1 MTYRQEGAAPLVT
14 AARRRAPSFFSAHP
28 ARTVVLSFASVVVI
42 GAALLMLPAASEE
55 GHATHVLTALFTS
68 TSAVCVTGLAVVDTG
83 GYWSGFGEGVILAL
97 IQVGGFGIMT
107 MASLLALLVS
117 GRLRLRM
124 QLTAQAETKSLGI
137 GDVRK
142 VLLGVAGTTLMIE
155 LAVGALLA
163 LRFRFGYGSG
173 FGEAAYLGF
182 FHAVS
187 AFNNAGFG
195 LHADSLTRYAQDPWV
210 TLPIA
215 AAVILGGIG
224 FPVLLEML
232 RHRNRVRAT
241 GRKNWTLH
249 TRLTV
254 ITTVALLG
262 VGTVLTALLEWTNPA
277 TLGSHDV
284 WGKLLNSFFH
294 SAMSR
299 TAGFNSLDIG
309 AMHAST
315 LLMTCM
321 LMFIGGGSAGT
332 AGGIKVTTFAVLA
345 AAILAEVRGE
355 PNSVVL
361 GRRLAPHV
369 LRQAL
374 TVALLG
380 VGLVMSATLAL
391 LSVSEA
397 SLEAVLFEVVSAFAT
412 VGLSTGITA
421 DLPAVGQLILVV
433 LMFIGRIGPI
443 TLVSALAL
451 RERTRRYELPE
462 ERPVIG

>member
-1 MTYRQEGAAPLVT
+1 MAGLATRLRSWLSVLI
-14 AARRRAPSFFSAHP
+14 AHP
-28 ARTVVLSFASVVVI
+28 ARAVVLAFAVVVLL
-42 GAALLMLPAASEE
+42 GAVLLSLPFAAERGSSP
-55 GHATHVLTALFTS
+55 GFVTALFTA

-83 GYWSGFGEGVILAL
+83 TYWSGFGEGVILAL

-107 MASLLALLVS
+107 LASLLAVLIS

-137 GDVRK
+137 GDVRR
-142 VLLGVAGTTLMIE
+142 VLLGVAGTTLIVE
-155 LAVGALLA
+155 LAVGAVLS
-163 LRFRFGYGSG
+163 LRFRYGYGEDIGS
-173 FGEAAYLGF
+173 AVYLGY

-210 TLPIA
+210 TLPVA
-215 AAVILGGIG
+215 AAVILGGLG
-224 FPVLLEML
+224 FPVLLELM
-232 RHRNRVRAT
+232 RHRRRRRTT
-241 GRKNWTLH
+241 GLRTWSLHAKLTLS
-249 TRLTV
+249 
-254 ITTVALLG
+254 TTVVLL
-262 VGTVLTALLEWTNPA
+262 VGGTLLTCLLEWTNPG
-277 TLGSHDV
+277 TLGPHTTA
-284 WGKLLNSFFH
+284 GKILDGFFH

-299 TAGFNSLDIG
+299 TAGFNAIDVG
-309 AMHAST
+309 ALHSST
-315 LLMTCM
+315 LLMTCV

-332 AGGIKVTTFAVLA
+332 AGGIKVTTFAVLL

-355 PNSVVL
+355 PTSTVL
-361 GRRLAPHV
+361 GRRLAPHA

-380 VGLVMSATLAL
+380 VGLVMGSTLVL
-391 LSVSEA
+391 LTLTDEPMD
-397 SLEAVLFEVVSAFAT
+397 AVLFETVSAFAT

-421 DLPAVGQLILVV
+421 DLPAAGQLLLVV
-433 LMFIGRIGPI
+433 LMFVGRLGPI

-451 RERTRRYELPE
+451 RERTRRYDLPE

>member
-1 MTYRQEGAAPLVT
+1 MVSAV
-14 AARRRAPSFFSAHP
+14 RRRSRSFFSAHP
-28 ARTVVLSFASVVVI
+28 ARTVVIAFASAVLI
-42 GAALLMLPAASEE
+42 GTGLLMLPAASAD
-55 GHATHVLTALFTS
+55 GRATSPLTALFTS

-83 GYWSGFGEGVILAL
+83 TYWSGFGEGVILAL
-97 IQVGGFGIMT
+97 IQIGGFGIMT

-137 GDVRK
+137 GDVRR
-142 VLLGVAGTTLMIE
+142 VLLGVAGTTLTVE
-155 LAVGALLA
+155 LGVGAVLA
-163 LRFRFGYGSG
+163 LRFRYGYGNG
-173 FGEAAYLGF
+173 IGDAAYLGL
-182 FHAVS
+182 FHSVS

-195 LHADSLTRYAQDPWV
+195 LHADSLTRYAQDAWI

-215 AAVILGGIG
+215 VAVILGGIG
-224 FPVLLEML
+224 FPVLLEAL
-232 RHRNRVRAT
+232 RHRHRARAT
-241 GRKNWTLH
+241 GRRNWTLH
-249 TRLTV
+249 TKLTV
-254 ITTVALLG
+254 ITTAALLL
-262 VGTVLTALLEWTNPA
+262 VGTVLTGLLEWTNPA
-277 TLGSHDV
+277 TLGAHDV

-309 AMHAST
+309 AMQPST
-315 LLMTCM
+315 LLLTCM
-321 LMFIGGGSAGT
+321 LMLIGGGSAGT

-345 AAILAEVRGE
+345 AAIVAEVRGE
-355 PNSVVL
+355 PTSTVL

-380 VGLVMSATLAL
+380 VGLVMTATLTL
-391 LSVSEA
+391 LSVSRA
-397 SLEAVLFEVVSAFAT
+397 SFEAVLFEVVSAFAT

-421 DLPAVGQLILVV
+421 DLPGTGQSVLIA

>member
-1 MTYRQEGAAPLVT
+1 MAGRT
-14 AARRRAPSFFSAHP
+14 AQARHSLFTAHP
-28 ARTVVLSFASVVVI
+28 ARTVVMAFAAVTAL
-42 GAALLMLPAASEE
+42 GAALLALPVAAED
-55 GHATHVLTALFTS
+55 GTATGLVTALFTS

-83 GYWSGFGEGVILAL
+83 TYWSGFGEGVILTL

-117 GRLRLRM
+117 GKLRLRL

-137 GDVRK
+137 GDVRR
-142 VLLGVAGTTLMIE
+142 VLLGVAGTTLAVE
-155 LAVGALLA
+155 LAVGAVLA
-163 LRFRFGYGSG
+163 LRFRFGYDHSVGD
-173 FGEAAYLGF
+173 AAYLGY

-224 FPVLLEML
+224 FPVLLELL
-232 RHRNRVRAT
+232 RHRHRRRTT
-241 GRKNWTLH
+241 GRRNWTLH
-249 TRLTV
+249 TKLTL
-254 ITTVALLG
+254 ITTTCLLA
-262 VGTVLTALLEWTNPA
+262 VGTLLTCLLEWTNA
-277 TLGSHDV
+277 RTLGPLD
-284 WGKLLNSFFH
+284 WPEKLLNGFFH
-294 SAMSR
+294 STMTR

-315 LLMTCM
+315 LLLSCM
-321 LMFIGGGSAGT
+321 LMFVGGGSAGT

-345 AAILAEVRGE
+345 VAIIAEVRGE
-355 PNSVVL
+355 PNSAVL

-380 VGLVMSATLAL
+380 VGLVMTATLAL
-391 LSVSEA
+391 LSMT
-397 SLEAVLFEVVSAFAT
+397 SLPFAGVLFEVVSAFAT

-421 DLPAVGQLILVV
+421 DFPDAGQLILVL
-433 LMFIGRIGPI
+433 LMFIGRLGPV

-451 RERTRRYELPE
+451 RERARRYELPE

>member
-1 MTYRQEGAAPLVT
+1 MAGRATRVWKSLVT
-14 AARRRAPSFFSAHP
+14 AHP
-28 ARTVVLSFASVVVI
+28 ARTVVMAFAAVTLA
-42 GAALLMLPAASEE
+42 GAALLSLPLSSEE
-55 GHATHVLTALFTS
+55 SGATGFVTSLFTS

-83 GYWSGFGEGVILAL
+83 TYWSGFGEGVILAL

-107 MASLLALLVS
+107 MASLLGLLVS
-117 GRLRLRM
+117 GKLRLRM

-137 GDVRK
+137 GEVRR
-142 VLLGVAGTTLMIE
+142 VLLGVAGTTLAIE
-155 LAVGALLA
+155 LAAGAVLA
-163 LRFRFGYGSG
+163 LRFRYGYGESIG
-173 FGEAAYLGF
+173 QAVYLGY

-195 LHADSLTRYAQDPWV
+195 LHADNLTRYAQDAWV

-224 FPVLLEML
+224 FPVLLELL
-232 RHRNRVRAT
+232 RHRRRRRTTGRRGWSLHTKLTLTTTAILLAT
-241 GRKNWTLH
+241 G
-249 TRLTV
+249 TV
-254 ITTVALLG
+254 FTS
-262 VGTVLTALLEWTNPA
+262 LLEWSNPG
-277 TLGSHDV
+277 TLGHFDWSE
-284 WGKLLNSFFH
+284 KLLNGFFH

-299 TAGFNSLDIG
+299 TAGFNALDIG
-309 AMHAST
+309 AMEAST
-315 LLMTCM
+315 LLMTCT

-345 AAILAEVRGE
+345 AAIVAEVRGE
-355 PNSVVL
+355 PSSAIF

-380 VGLVMSATLAL
+380 VGLVMVSTLAL
-391 LSVSEA
+391 LTVVRA
-397 SLEAVLFEVVSAFAT
+397 PFEAVLFESVSAFAT

-421 DLPAVGQLILVV
+421 DVPESGQLILIL
-433 LMFIGRIGPI
+433 LMFVGRLGPV

-451 RERTRRYELPE
+451 RERTRRYQLPE

>member
-1 MTYRQEGAAPLVT
+1 MLRSLFVV
-14 AARRRAPSFFSAHP
+14 HP
-28 ARTVVLSFASVVVI
+28 ARVVVLGFAVVVVL
-42 GAALLMLPAASEE
+42 GTLLLMLPAAAEDGRS
-55 GHATHVLTALFTS
+55 TSVLTALFMS

-83 GYWSGFGEGVILAL
+83 TYWSGFGEGVILGL
-97 IQVGGFGIMT
+97 FQVGGFGIMT

-137 GDVRK
+137 GDVRR
-142 VLLGVAGTTLMIE
+142 VLVGVAGTTLAVE
-155 LAVGALLA
+155 LAVSVVLT
-163 LRFRFGYGSG
+163 LRFRHTYGSG
-173 FGEAAYLGF
+173 YGEAAYLGY

-215 AAVILGGIG
+215 VAVILGGIG

-232 RHRNRVRAT
+232 RYRNRARTT
-241 GRKNWTLH
+241 GRRNWTLH

-254 ITTVALLG
+254 ITTVLLLIA
-262 VGTVLTALLEWTNPA
+262 GTVLTCLMEWTNSR
-277 TLGSHDV
+277 TLGPHDTA
-284 WGKLLNSFFH
+284 GKLLNAFFY

-299 TAGFNSLDIG
+299 TAGFNSIDMG
-309 AMHAST
+309 ALHSST
-315 LLMTCM
+315 LVMTCV

-345 AAILAEVRGE
+345 AAMLAEVRGE
-355 PNSVVL
+355 PHSVIL
-361 GRRLAPHV
+361 GRRLGPHV

-380 VGLVMSATLAL
+380 VGLVMAATLAL
-391 LSVSEA
+391 LSVSRA
-397 SLEAVLFEVVSAFAT
+397 SLDAVLFEVVSAFAT
-412 VGLSTGITA
+412 VGLSTGITP
-421 DLPAVGQLILVV
+421 DLPAVGQLILIG
-433 LMFIGRIGPI
+433 LMFVGRIGPI

-451 RERTRRYELPE
+451 RERTRRYQLPE

>member
-1 MTYRQEGAAPLVT
+1 MWQSLFT
-14 AARRRAPSFFSAHP
+14 AHP
-28 ARTVVLSFASVVVI
+28 ARTVVMAFAVVI
-42 GAALLMLPAASEE
+42 LGGALLLSLPVSSEE
-55 GHATHVLTALFTS
+55 SGATDFVTSLFTS
-68 TSAVCVTGLAVVDTG
+68 TSAVCVTGLAVVDTAT
-83 GYWSGFGEGVILAL
+83 YWSGFGEGIILAL

-107 MASLLALLVS
+107 MASLLGLLVS

-124 QLTAQAETKSLGI
+124 QLTAAAETKSLGI
-137 GDVRK
+137 GAVRR
-142 VLLGVAGTTLMIE
+142 VLLGVAGTTLAVE
-155 LAVGALLA
+155 FAVGATLA
-163 LRFRFGYGSG
+163 LRFRFGYGESIG
-173 FGEAAYLGF
+173 QAVYLGF

-215 AAVILGGIG
+215 AAVILGGLG
-224 FPVLLEML
+224 FPVLLELL
-232 RHRNRVRAT
+232 RHRNRRRTTGRRGWSLHTKLTLVATAALLAT
-241 GRKNWTLH
+241 G
-249 TRLTV
+249 TV
-254 ITTVALLG
+254 FTC
-262 VGTVLTALLEWTNPA
+262 LLEWGNPG
-277 TLGSHDV
+277 TLGPFA
-284 WGKLLNSFFH
+284 WPEKLLNGFFH

-309 AMHAST
+309 AMEAST
-315 LLMTCM
+315 LLMTCT

-355 PNSVVL
+355 PNSAVL

-380 VGLVMSATLAL
+380 VGLVIAATLAL
-391 LSVSEA
+391 LTIA
-397 SLEAVLFEVVSAFAT
+397 KAPFEAVLFEVVSAFAT

-421 DLPAVGQLILVV
+421 DVPASGQLILVL
-433 LMFIGRIGPI
+433 LMFVGRLGPV

-451 RERTRRYELPE
+451 RERTRRYQLPE

>member
-1 MTYRQEGAAPLVT
+1 MTAPQR
-14 AARRRAPSFFSAHP
+14 ARALFTAHP
-28 ARTVVLSFASVVVI
+28 ARTVVLGFAGVAMV
-42 GAALLMLPAASEE
+42 GTMLLMLPL
-55 GHATHVLTALFTS
+55 ATEDGGATDLLTALFTS

-83 GYWSGFGEGVILAL
+83 TYWSGFGEGVILAL

-142 VLLGVAGTTLMIE
+142 VLLGVAGTTLAVE
-155 LAVGALLA
+155 LGVGAFLA
-163 LRFRFGYGSG
+163 LRFRFGYGYG
-173 FGEAAYLGF
+173 FGESAYLGY

-215 AAVILGGIG
+215 LAVILGGIG
-224 FPVLLEML
+224 FPVMLELL
-232 RHRNRVRAT
+232 RHRNRARTT
-241 GRKNWTLH
+241 GRRNWTLH
-249 TRLTV
+249 TKLTV
-254 ITTVALLG
+254 ITSMVLLA
-262 VGTVLTALLEWTNPA
+262 VGTVLTGLLEWTNPA
-277 TLGSHDV
+277 TLGAYDV
-284 WGKLLNSFFH
+284 WGKLLNSFFY
-294 SAMSR
+294 SSMSR

-309 AMHAST
+309 ALHSST
-315 LLMTCM
+315 LLMTCA

-380 VGLVMSATLAL
+380 VGLVMAATLAV
-391 LSVSEA
+391 LSVSEEP
-397 SLEAVLFEVVSAFAT
+397 LDVVVFEVVSAFAT

-421 DLPAVGQLILVV
+421 DLPAIAQLILVG